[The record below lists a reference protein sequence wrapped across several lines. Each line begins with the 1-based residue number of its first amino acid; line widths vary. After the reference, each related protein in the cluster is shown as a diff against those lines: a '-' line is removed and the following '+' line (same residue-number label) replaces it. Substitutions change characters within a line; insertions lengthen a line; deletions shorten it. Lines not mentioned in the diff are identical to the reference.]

1 MGTAENAELVRRGY
15 EAFSAGDMSTLSEIF
30 AEDAIWHVAGNGVLS
45 GRKEGR
51 DAILAY
57 FGELGTRSE
66 GNLKVTVQDI
76 VSGEKHTVAL
86 QHNAAESNGRTLDTD
101 GAIAFQVRGGKII
114 EGREFFADTAQGD
127 AFWA

>member
-15 EAFSAGDMSTLSEIF
+15 EAFSSGDMATLSELF
-30 AEDAIWHVAGNGVLS
+30 AQEAVWHVAGNGVLS

-76 VSGEKHTVAL
+76 VAGEIHTVAL
-86 QHNAAESNGRTLDTD
+86 QHNAADSNGRTLDID
-101 GAIAFQVRGGKII
+101 GAIAFQVREGKII